1 MPGGALEG
9 VTVIELSHAV
19 SGPYCAKL
27 FADYGADVIKVEPP
41 GGDVAR
47 HWGPFPNDAPHPE
60 KSGTFFFLN
69 TNKRGVT
76 LDVTTSRG
84 RDAVS
89 PTRAP
94 GRCVDREQPRR
105 ARCATGESTMPPSP
119 R

>member
-1 MPGGALEG
+1 ALEG
-9 VTVIELSHAV
+9 VKVIELGQAV

-27 FADYGADVIKVEPP
+27 FADYGAEVIKVEPP

-47 HWGPFPNDAPHPE
+47 HWGPFPNDEPHPE

-84 RDAVS
+84 REMFLDLVRQADVLI
-89 PTRAP
+89 
-94 GRCVDREQPRR
+94 ENNHPRQ
-105 ARCATGESTMPPSP
+105 
-119 R
+119 